1 MNNINWLNE
10 EARWI
15 LKVYFAFFVCLQ
27 FLTFFIVNI
36 MYNIVEVVYMLI
48 SFLIKINREK
58 LERMITSNC
67 NYNDILKQSQKL
79 DKYINMYIK
88 RNWKNI

>member
-1 MNNINWLNE
+1 
-10 EARWI
+10 
-15 LKVYFAFFVCLQ
+15 
-27 FLTFFIVNI
+27 
-36 MYNIVEVVYMLI
+36 MLI

-58 LERMITSNC
+58 LDRMITSNC